1 MNIPVPVIGST
12 GAGVTRT
19 GWRAL
24 LFAVCLLPLLAAC
37 SRDEPVYHEQFLAF
51 GTIIDV
57 TLYGMEPKRAHQAAD
72 AVEKDFNYM
81 HTTWHAWKP
90 SALTRVNE
98 QLATT
103 EAFAAPPSVL
113 PLIVRS
119 QELSRKSGG
128 LFNPAIGQLLNLWGF
143 QSDERPPGPP
153 PSPDA
158 IKALVDAHPGMDDLN
173 LDGVTLRSSN
183 PAVKLDF
190 GGIAKGY
197 GIDMVID
204 HLRQMGIRNAIIN
217 AGGNLR
223 AIGRHGER
231 PWRIGIRNPH
241 GPGILAS
248 VEVDGDASVVT
259 SGDYER
265 YFEYKGVRYHHIIDP
280 RTGYPTQGVASV
292 TVIHDNAAEADVAST
307 ALLIA
312 GPERWHEVARN
323 LGIKYVMLIT
333 SDGTAHMNPAMA
345 ERVRFETEKP
355 PRVVLSAPL

>member
-1 MNIPVPVIGST
+1 MKIFIPIAGSA
-12 GAGVTRT
+12 AGSVRT
-19 GWRAL
+19 AWRTL
-24 LFAVCLLPLLAAC
+24 LFAACLLPLLVAC
-37 SRDEPVYHEQFLAF
+37 SRDDPVYHEQFLAF

-57 TLYGMEPKRAHQAAD
+57 TLYGVEPERARRAAE
-72 AVEKDFNYM
+72 AVEKDFNNM

-90 SALTRVNE
+90 SEVTHVNE
-98 QLATT
+98 LLATT
-103 EAFAAPPSVL
+103 EAFAVPPSVL
-113 PLIVRS
+113 PLIIRS

-158 IKALVDAHPGMDDLN
+158 IKSLVDAHPNMDDLR
-173 LDGVTLRSSN
+173 LDGATLRSGN

-197 GIDMVID
+197 GIDVVID
-204 HLRQMGIRNAIIN
+204 HLRQMGIENAIVN

-231 PWRIGIRNPH
+231 PWRIGIRNPR
-241 GPGILAS
+241 GPGILAA
-248 VEVDGDASVVT
+248 VEVEGDASVVT

-265 YFEYKGVRYHHIIDP
+265 YFEYEGVRYHHILDP
-280 RTGYPTQGVASV
+280 RTGYPTQGVVSV
-292 TVIHDNAAEADVAST
+292 TVIHDNATEADVAST

-312 GPERWHEVARN
+312 GPERWHEVARS
-323 LGIKYVMLIT
+323 LGIKHVMLIT
-333 SDGTAHMNPAMA
+333 ADGTAHMNPAMVK
-345 ERVRFETEKP
+345 RVRFETEKP
-355 PRVVLSAPL
+355 PRVVLSDPL

>member
-1 MNIPVPVIGST
+1 MKIFAPIIGSPKT
-12 GAGVTRT
+12 APART
-19 GWRAL
+19 AWRAL
-24 LFAVCLLPLLAAC
+24 LLAVCLLPLLAAC
-37 SRDEPVYHEQFLAF
+37 SRDEPVYHGQFLAF

-57 TLYGMEPKRAHQAAD
+57 TFHGVEPERARQAAE
-72 AVEKDFNYM
+72 AVEKDFNKM

-90 SALTRVNE
+90 SEVTRVNE
-98 QLATT
+98 QLAAG
-103 EAFAAPPSVL
+103 EAFAVPSSVL
-113 PLIVRS
+113 PLIARS
-119 QELSRKSGG
+119 QELSRKSSG
-128 LFNPAIGQLLNLWGF
+128 LFNPAIGRLLNLWGF

-158 IKALVDAHPGMDDLN
+158 IKALVEARPSMDDLS
-173 LDGVTLRSSN
+173 LDGVTLRSGN

-197 GIDMVID
+197 GIDRVID
-204 HLRQMGIRNAIIN
+204 HLRRMGIRNAIVN

-223 AIGRHGER
+223 AVGRRGER
-231 PWRIGIRNPH
+231 PWRIGIRNPR

-248 VEVDGDASVVT
+248 VEVEGDASVVT

-265 YFEYKGVRYHHIIDP
+265 YFEYEGVRYHHILDP

-312 GPERWHEVARN
+312 GPERWHEAARD

-333 SDGTAHMNPAMA
+333 SDGIAHMNPAMA
-345 ERVRFETEKP
+345 ERIRFETEKP
-355 PRVVLSAPL
+355 PRVILSDPL